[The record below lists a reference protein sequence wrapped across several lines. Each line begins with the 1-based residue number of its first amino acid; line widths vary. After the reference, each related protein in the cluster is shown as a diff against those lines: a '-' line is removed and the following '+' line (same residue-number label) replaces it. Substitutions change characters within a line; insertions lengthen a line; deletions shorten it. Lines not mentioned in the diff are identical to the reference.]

1 MFPDQGTKAF
11 RAISFCFNTFES
23 TRIIKLADFVIR
35 DNFSKRN
42 FLVKLNL
49 GQGSVESVDFP
60 FPPLLSHEFY
70 SYKENWA
77 RVG

>member
-11 RAISFCFNTFES
+11 RAISICFNTFES
-23 TRIIKLADFVIR
+23 TRIIKLILSLETISPR
-35 DNFSKRN
+35 EN

-49 GQGSVESVDFP
+49 GQGSVESVYFP
-60 FPPLLSHEFY
+60 FPPLLSREFY